1 MARITFEQLLRAMS
15 EEVRGAFVTAMAQV
29 VDQVVLNE
37 LIAAVETG
45 DAQRTFEILGLNAA
59 ALRPL
64 TAAIESAFERAGVW
78 VSDGYPRI
86 NGYPIFR
93 FDVRNPEAERWLKDH
108 SSGFVTRLTEEARTN
123 VRDALQRGMV
133 AGVNPRTT
141 ALNIVGRLDR
151 ASGQRVGGLIGLTVQ
166 QATWSDRLRNTL
178 EQRSDRYFSY
188 ELRDKRFDRTVQK
201 AIQTGKPLPR
211 DVVDKLVLRYR
222 QNALRY
228 RGEQIARTESI
239 QSFNVAE
246 WQSVKQ
252 VVATGRVKE
261 SDVTRIWDSA
271 GDRRVRPSHAAMDGQ
286 VRGVDEPF
294 IAPSGARLMHP
305 GDSSLGAVGPEVIA
319 CRCIARTNINWL
331 GV

>member
-1 MARITFEQLLRAMS
+1 MARITLEQLLRAMT
-15 EEVRGAFVTAMAQV
+15 EEMRGAFVTAIAQV

-37 LIAAVETG
+37 LIAAIEAG

-64 TAAIESAFERAGVW
+64 TAAIESAFERAGAW
-78 VSDGYPRI
+78 SAEGYPRI

-93 FDVRNPEAERWLKDH
+93 FDVRNPDAERWLKDN
-108 SSGFVTRLTEEARTN
+108 SSGLVTRLTEEARTN
-123 VRDALQRGMV
+123 VRDALQRGMI

-166 QATWSDRLRNTL
+166 QATWSERLRNAL
-178 EQRSDRYFSY
+178 ETRSDRYFNY

-201 AIQTGKPLPR
+201 AIQTGQPLPR

-271 GDRRVRPSHAAMDGQ
+271 GDRRVRPSHRQMDGQ
-286 VRGVDEPF
+286 VRGLDEPF
-294 IAPSGARLMHP
+294 VAPSGARLMHP
-305 GDSSLGAVGPEVIA
+305 GDSSLGASGNEVIA